1 MFDTDAGAEPL
12 RAEESLREK
21 KKRAA
26 RARILAAADEL
37 IQGQGYE
44 QTTMRDIANRAEI
57 SYQTLY
63 NYFPAKGDILFQLLV
78 DRIEDVSEHYAE
90 VLRSFDGDLLE
101 ALDELARLAC
111 TALTSNDRLLWQTA
125 LIALL
130 NQESG
135 ASKLLDLIDAVAHQ
149 SLEALLSAARAS
161 GELTPSVPV
170 AELANTLYDL
180 MDYAVVRLLL
190 DPNADV
196 LLTLQN
202 LSARFAVVLSPQLTR
217 HRQ

>member
-1 MFDTDAGAEPL
+1 MQN
-12 RAEESLREK
+12 ESLRER

-26 RARILAAADEL
+26 RARILGAADQL
-37 IQGQGYE
+37 IESRGYE
-44 QTTMRDIANRAEI
+44 QTTMRDIASEAEV

-63 NYFPAKGDILFQLLV
+63 NYFPAKGDILFQLLIG
-78 DRIEDVSEHYAE
+78 RIEDVSDHYAQ

-111 TALTSNDRLLWQTA
+111 TALTSSDRTLWQTA
-125 LIALL
+125 LVALL
-130 NQESG
+130 DQESG

-161 GELTPSVPV
+161 GELTPTVPI
-170 AELANTLYDL
+170 AELGNTLYDL

-196 LLTLQN
+196 DTTLQN
-202 LSARFAVVLSPQLTR
+202 LSARFSVVLSPQLSG
-217 HRQ
+217 HSQ

>member
-1 MFDTDAGAEPL
+1 MQNPPEDSL
-12 RAEESLREK
+12 RAR

-26 RARILAAADEL
+26 RTQILTTAGRL
-37 IQGQGYE
+37 IQERGYE
-44 QTTMRDIANRAEI
+44 QTTMRHIAAAAEV

-78 DRIEDVSEHYAE
+78 DRIEDASGQYAE
-90 VLRSFDGDLLE
+90 VLRNFDGDLLE
-101 ALDELARLAC
+101 ALDELARITC
-111 TALTSNDRLLWQTA
+111 TALTSSDRTLWQTA

-149 SLEALLSAARAS
+149 SLEALLSAARFS
-161 GELTPSVPV
+161 GDLTPNVPV

-190 DPNADV
+190 DPEADV
-196 LLTLQN
+196 ESTLRN
-202 LSARFAVVLSPQLTR
+202 LSTRFSVVLSPQLTR

>member
-1 MFDTDAGAEPL
+1 LHDKP
-12 RAEESLREK
+12 EESLRAR

-26 RARILAAADEL
+26 RAQILAAADSL
-37 IQGQGYE
+37 LQHQGYDE
-44 QTTMRDIANRAEI
+44 TTMRDIARQAEV

-63 NYFPAKGDILFQLLV
+63 NYFPAKGDIVFQLLV
-78 DRIEDVSEHYAE
+78 ERIEDVSGQYAE
-90 VLRSFDGDLLE
+90 VLKRLDGDLLD
-101 ALDELARLAC
+101 ALDELARITC
-111 TALTSNDRLLWQTA
+111 TALTSSDRTLWQTA
-125 LIALL
+125 LISLL

-149 SLEALLSAARAS
+149 SLEALLSTARTS
-161 GELTPSVPV
+161 GDLTPTVPV

-196 LLTLQN
+196 QTTLQN
-202 LSARFAVVLSPQLTR
+202 LSARFSVVLSPQLTR

>member
-1 MFDTDAGAEPL
+1 MQD
-12 RAEESLREK
+12 ESLRER

-26 RARILAAADEL
+26 RARILGAADQL
-37 IQGQGYE
+37 IQSRGYE
-44 QTTMRDIANRAEI
+44 QTTMRDIASEAEV

-63 NYFPAKGDILFQLLV
+63 NYFPAKGDILFQLLIS
-78 DRIEDVSEHYAE
+78 RIEDVSDHYAQ

-111 TALTSNDRLLWQTA
+111 TALTSSDRTLWQTA
-125 LIALL
+125 LVALL
-130 NQESG
+130 DQESG

-161 GELTPSVPV
+161 GELTPTVPI
-170 AELANTLYDL
+170 AELGKTLYDL

-196 LLTLQN
+196 DTTLQN
-202 LSARFAVVLSPQLTR
+202 LSARFSVVLSPQLSR
-217 HRQ
+217 HGQ

>member
-1 MFDTDAGAEPL
+1 
-12 RAEESLREK
+12 
-21 KKRAA
+21 
-26 RARILAAADEL
+26 
-37 IQGQGYE
+37 
-44 QTTMRDIANRAEI
+44 MRDIARQAEV

-78 DRIEDVSEHYAE
+78 GRIEDVSGQYAE
-90 VLRSFDGDLLE
+90 VLKRLDGDLLE
-101 ALDELARLAC
+101 ALDELARITC
-111 TALTSNDRLLWQTA
+111 TALTSSDRTLWQTA
-125 LIALL
+125 LISLL

-149 SLEALLSAARAS
+149 PLEALLSTARTS
-161 GELTPSVPV
+161 GDLTPTVPV

-196 LLTLQN
+196 QPTLQN
-202 LSARFAVVLSPQLTR
+202 LSSRFSVVLSPQLTR

>member
-1 MFDTDAGAEPL
+1 MQDQNDSL
-12 RAEESLREK
+12 RAR

-26 RARILAAADEL
+26 RAQILSAAGAL
-37 IQGQGYE
+37 IQQQGYE
-44 QTTMRDIANRAEI
+44 QTTMRDIAAAAEV

-78 DRIEDVSEHYAE
+78 EQIEDVSVHYAE
-90 VLRSFDGDLLE
+90 VLNSFDGDLLE
-101 ALDELARLAC
+101 ALDELARLAFA
-111 TALTSNDRLLWQTA
+111 ALASSDRQLWQTA

-149 SLEALLSAARAS
+149 SLEALLSAARSS
-161 GELTPSVPV
+161 GDLTPTVPV
-170 AELANTLYDL
+170 AEIANTLFDL

-190 DPNADV
+190 DPATDEQTA
-196 LLTLQN
+196 LGN

>member
-1 MFDTDAGAEPL
+1 MKA
-12 RAEESLREK
+12 ESLRER

-37 IQGQGYE
+37 IHGQGYE
-44 QTTMRDIANRAEI
+44 QTTMRDIASRAEV

-78 DRIEDVSEHYAE
+78 DRIEDVSTHYAA
-90 VLRSFDGDLLE
+90 VLQSFDGDLLE
-101 ALDELARLAC
+101 ALDELARLTC
-111 TALTSNDRLLWQTA
+111 TALTSSDRMLWQTA

-130 NQESG
+130 NQQSG

-149 SLEALLSAARAS
+149 SLEALLSAARTS

-170 AELANTLYDL
+170 IELAKTLYDL

-190 DPNADV
+190 DPNSDV
-196 LLTLQN
+196 QSTLEN
-202 LSARFAVVLSPQLTR
+202 LSGRFSVVLSPQLTR
-217 HRQ
+217 QRH

>member
-1 MFDTDAGAEPL
+1 MQN
-12 RAEESLREK
+12 ESLRER

-26 RARILAAADEL
+26 RARILGAADQL
-37 IQGQGYE
+37 IQSRGYE
-44 QTTMRDIANRAEI
+44 QTTMRDIASAAEV

-63 NYFPAKGDILFQLLV
+63 NYFPAKGDILFQLLIG
-78 DRIEDVSEHYAE
+78 RIEDVSDHYAQ

-111 TALTSNDRLLWQTA
+111 TALTSSDRTLWQTA
-125 LIALL
+125 LVALL
-130 NQESG
+130 DQEAG

-161 GELTPSVPV
+161 GELTPSVPI
-170 AELANTLYDL
+170 AELGNTLYDL

-196 LLTLQN
+196 DTTLQN
-202 LSARFAVVLSPQLTR
+202 LSARFSVVLSPQLSR
-217 HRQ
+217 HGQ

>member
-1 MFDTDAGAEPL
+1 LQNT
-12 RAEESLREK
+12 AEESLRAR

-26 RARILAAADEL
+26 RAQILAAADTL
-37 IQGQGYE
+37 LQRQGYE
-44 QTTMRDIANRAEI
+44 QTTMRDIARQAEV

-78 DRIEDVSEHYAE
+78 GRIEDVSGQYAE
-90 VLRSFDGDLLE
+90 VLKRLDGDLLE
-101 ALDELARLAC
+101 ALDELARITC
-111 TALTSNDRLLWQTA
+111 TALTSSDRTLWQTA
-125 LIALL
+125 LISLL

-149 SLEALLSAARAS
+149 PLEALLSTARTS
-161 GELTPSVPV
+161 GDLTPTVPV

-196 LLTLQN
+196 QPTLQN
-202 LSARFAVVLSPQLTR
+202 LSSRFSVVLSPQLTR

>member
-1 MFDTDAGAEPL
+1 LQDT
-12 RAEESLREK
+12 AEESLRAR

-26 RARILAAADEL
+26 RAQILAAADTL
-37 IQGQGYE
+37 LQRQGYE
-44 QTTMRDIANRAEI
+44 QTTMRDIARQAEV

-78 DRIEDVSEHYAE
+78 GRIEDVSGQYAE
-90 VLRSFDGDLLE
+90 VLKRLDGDLLE
-101 ALDELARLAC
+101 ALDELARITC
-111 TALTSNDRLLWQTA
+111 TALTSSDRTLWQTA
-125 LIALL
+125 LISLL

-149 SLEALLSAARAS
+149 PLEALLSTARTS
-161 GELTPSVPV
+161 GDLTPTVPV

-180 MDYAVVRLLL
+180 MDYAVIRLLL

-196 LLTLQN
+196 QPTLQN
-202 LSARFAVVLSPQLTR
+202 LSSRFSVVLSPQLTR

>member
-1 MFDTDAGAEPL
+1 MQDT
-12 RAEESLREK
+12 AEESLRAR

-26 RARILAAADEL
+26 RAQILAAADTL
-37 IQGQGYE
+37 LQRQGYE
-44 QTTMRDIANRAEI
+44 QTTMRDIARQAEV

-78 DRIEDVSEHYAE
+78 GRIEDVSGQYAE
-90 VLRSFDGDLLE
+90 VLKRLDGDLLE
-101 ALDELARLAC
+101 ALDELARITC
-111 TALTSNDRLLWQTA
+111 TALTSSDRTLWQTA
-125 LIALL
+125 LISLL

-149 SLEALLSAARAS
+149 PLEALLSTARTS
-161 GELTPSVPV
+161 GDLTPTVPV

-196 LLTLQN
+196 QPTLQN
-202 LSARFAVVLSPQLTR
+202 LSSRFSVVLSPQLTR

>member
-1 MFDTDAGAEPL
+1 M
-12 RAEESLREK
+12 
-21 KKRAA
+21 
-26 RARILAAADEL
+26 ADEL
-37 IQGQGYE
+37 IQRNGYA
-44 QTTMRDIANRAEI
+44 QTTMRDIAGTAEI

-78 DRIEDVSEHYAE
+78 DRIEDVSAHYAA
-90 VLRSFDGDLLE
+90 VLKSYDGDLLE
-101 ALDELARLAC
+101 ALDELARLTC
-111 TALTSNDRLLWQTA
+111 TALTSSDRALWQTA

-149 SLEALLSAARAS
+149 SLEALLGAARTS

-190 DPNADV
+190 DPNSDV
-196 LLTLQN
+196 PTTLQN
-202 LSARFAVVLSPQLTR
+202 LSGRFSVVLSPHLTPE
-217 HRQ
+217 RQ

>member
-1 MFDTDAGAEPL
+1 LAEVTAP
-12 RAEESLREK
+12 EESLRAR

-26 RARILAAADEL
+26 RARILAAADAL
-37 IQGQGYE
+37 IRSQGYE
-44 QTTMRDIANRAEI
+44 QTTMRHIASSAEV

-63 NYFPAKGDILFQLLV
+63 NYFPAKGDILLQLLI
-78 DRIEDVSEHYAE
+78 DRIEDVSAHYAE

-111 TALTSNDRLLWQTA
+111 TALTSDDRALWQTA

-130 NQESG
+130 SQDSG

-149 SLEALLSAARAS
+149 SLEALLSAARTS

-196 LLTLQN
+196 QTTLRN
-202 LSARFAVVLSPQLTR
+202 LSARFSVVLSPQLTR